1 MRAEDPRS
9 LSSYH
14 FYIMAK
20 QIIFGKDARDQILKG
35 VQVLTKAVAATMGPK
50 GRNVLIEKSYGGP
63 TVTKDGVTVAKEIE
77 LEDKFENMGA
87 QLVKE
92 AATKT
97 NEAAGDG
104 TTTATVLAHAI
115 MTEGLKHIKSGAN
128 AISIKRGIDKAVTAV
143 VAELEKMK
151 KDVDSKAE
159 YKAVATI
166 SAQDEKIGDTIAE
179 VIDQVGNN
187 GVVTVDKGQTF
198 GIEKEYV
205 EGMQFDNGYISPYF
219 VTDTSRME
227 SVFENPAMLITDKKI
242 GSIQDILPLLE
253 KLAQS
258 GKKEIVIICENI
270 EGEALATLVVN
281 KLRGTFSALAIKAPA
296 FGDRRKAILSDIA
309 ALTGGRVI
317 SEEVGLKLENTDI
330 ADLGT
335 CDRVICSKD
344 NTTIVG
350 GKGDKADVELRINQI
365 KNEIDTTKSDFDK
378 EKLMER
384 LAKLTGGVAVI
395 KVGAA
400 TEVEQ
405 KEKQHRVE
413 DALAATRA
421 AAEEGI
427 LPGGGTAFVRSLSA
441 LTDIQTDNDDEAVG
455 VEIIKGA
462 LVAPLRHI
470 ANNAGVDG
478 DVVIDKVRKAKG
490 NDGYNALTDTYE
502 DLVKAMII
510 DPKKV
515 TRSALEYAASVASM
529 FLTLEAA
536 IAEIPKEEDPA
547 AAAAAMGGMGGM
559 GGMM

>member
-1 MRAEDPRS
+1 
-9 LSSYH
+9 
-14 FYIMAK
+14 MAK

-35 VQVLTKAVAATMGPK
+35 VKMLADAVSATMGPK

-63 TVTKDGVTVAKEIE
+63 TVTKDGVSVAKEVE

-97 NEAAGDG
+97 NDAAGDG
-104 TTTATVLAHAI
+104 TTTATVLAYAI
-115 MTEGLKHIKSGAN
+115 MNEGLKHVKSGAN
-128 AISIKRGIDKAVTAV
+128 AIAIKRGIDKAVSAV
-143 VAELEKMK
+143 TVELEKMK
-151 KDVDSKAE
+151 KDVDDREE

-166 SAQDEKIGDTIAE
+166 SAQDEKIGDTIAD
-179 VIDQVGNN
+179 VIEHVGKD
-187 GVVTVDKGQTF
+187 GVITVDKGQTF
-198 GIEKEYV
+198 GIEMEYV

-219 VTDTSRME
+219 ITDTQRME
-227 SVFENPAMLITDKKI
+227 AVFENPAVLITDKKI
-242 GSIQDILPLLE
+242 GSIQEILPLLE

-281 KLRGTFSALAIKAPA
+281 RLRGTFSALAIKAPA
-296 FGDRRKAILSDIA
+296 FGDRRKAILQDIA

-317 SEEVGLKLENTDI
+317 SEEVGLKLEN
-330 ADLGT
+330 AGVEDLGH
-335 CDRVICSKD
+335 CDRVISTKD
-344 NTTIVG
+344 NTTVVG
-350 GKGDKADVELRINQI
+350 GAGNKEDIDLRVNQI
-365 KNEIDTTKSDFDK
+365 KTEIENSKSDFDK
-378 EKLMER
+378 EKLAER

-405 KEKQHRVE
+405 KERQHRVE

-427 LPGGGTAFVRSLSA
+427 LPGGGTAFIRA
-441 LTDIQTDNDDEAVG
+441 LDCLADIKTENEDEAVG

-462 LVAPLRHI
+462 LVSPLTQI
-470 ANNAGVDG
+470 ASNAGVDG
-478 DVVIDKVRKAKG
+478 AGVVAKVRKASG
-490 NDGYNALTDTYE
+490 NEGYNALTGEYE
-502 DLVKAMII
+502 DLMKAMVI

-515 TRSALEYAASVASM
+515 TRSALENAASVASM

-536 IAEIPKEEDPA
+536 IAEIPKDPDPAEAA
-547 AAAAAMGGMGGM
+547 AAAAAMGGGGM
-559 GGMM
+559 GGMGMM

>member
-1 MRAEDPRS
+1 
-9 LSSYH
+9 
-14 FYIMAK
+14 MAK

-35 VQVLTKAVAATMGPK
+35 VKMLADAVSATMGPK

-63 TVTKDGVTVAKEIE
+63 TVTKDGVSVAKEVE

-97 NEAAGDG
+97 NDAAGDG
-104 TTTATVLAHAI
+104 TTTATVLAYAI
-115 MTEGLKHIKSGAN
+115 MNEGLKHVKSGAN
-128 AISIKRGIDKAVTAV
+128 AIAIKRGIDKAVSTV
-143 VAELEKMK
+143 VDELEKMK
-151 KDVDSKAE
+151 KDVDDREE

-166 SAQDEKIGDTIAE
+166 SAQDEKIGDTIAD
-179 VIDQVGNN
+179 VIEKVGKD
-187 GVVTVDKGQTF
+187 GVITVDKGQTF
-198 GIEKEYV
+198 GIEMEYV

-219 VTDTSRME
+219 ITDTSRME
-227 SVFENPAMLITDKKI
+227 AVYENPALLITDKKI
-242 GSIQDILPLLE
+242 SSIQEIVPLLE

-281 KLRGTFSALAIKAPA
+281 RLRGTFSALAIKAPA
-296 FGDRRKAILSDIA
+296 FGDRRKAILADIA
-309 ALTGGRVI
+309 ALTGARVI
-317 SEEVGLKLENTDI
+317 SEEVGLKLEN
-330 ADLGT
+330 ADLEDLGH
-335 CDRVICSKD
+335 CDRVISSKD
-344 NTTIVG
+344 NTTVVG
-350 GKGDKADVELRINQI
+350 GSGNKEDIELRVNQI
-365 KNEIDTTKSDFDK
+365 KKEIENSKSDFDK
-378 EKLMER
+378 EKLAER

-405 KEKQHRVE
+405 KERQHRVE

-427 LPGGGTAFVRSLSA
+427 LPGGGTAFIRA
-441 LTDIQTDNDDEAVG
+441 LDCLEGLKTDNEDEAVG

-462 LVAPLRHI
+462 LVAPLTQI
-470 ANNAGVDG
+470 ASNAGVDG
-478 DVVIDKVRKAKG
+478 AGVVAKVRKSSG
-490 NDGYNALTDTYE
+490 NEGYNALTGEYE
-502 DLVKAMII
+502 DLVKAMVI

-515 TRSALEYAASVASM
+515 TRSALENAASVASM

-536 IAEIPKEEDPA
+536 IAEIPKDPDPAEAA
-547 AAAAAMGGMGGM
+547 AAAAAMGGGGM
-559 GGMM
+559 GGMGMM

>member
-1 MRAEDPRS
+1 
-9 LSSYH
+9 
-14 FYIMAK
+14 
-20 QIIFGKDARDQILKG
+20 
-35 VQVLTKAVAATMGPK
+35 
-50 GRNVLIEKSYGGP
+50 
-63 TVTKDGVTVAKEIE
+63 
-77 LEDKFENMGA
+77 
-87 QLVKE
+87 
-92 AATKT
+92 
-97 NEAAGDG
+97 
-104 TTTATVLAHAI
+104 
-115 MTEGLKHIKSGAN
+115 
-128 AISIKRGIDKAVTAV
+128 
-143 VAELEKMK
+143 
-151 KDVDSKAE
+151 
-159 YKAVATI
+159 
-166 SAQDEKIGDTIAE
+166 
-179 VIDQVGNN
+179 
-187 GVVTVDKGQTF
+187 VTVDKGQTF

-219 VTDTSRME
+219 ITDTSRME
-227 SVFENPAMLITDKKI
+227 AVFESPAILITDKKI
-242 GSIQDILPLLE
+242 GSIQEILPLLE
-253 KLAQS
+253 KLGQS

-296 FGDRRKAILSDIA
+296 FGDRRKSILSDIA

-317 SEEVGLKLENTDI
+317 SEEVGLKLENADI
-330 ADLGT
+330 EDLGN
-335 CDRVICSKD
+335 CDRVISSKD

-350 GKGDKADVELRINQI
+350 GSGNKEDVELRVNQI
-365 KNEIDTTKSDFDK
+365 KKEIDDTKSDFDK

-427 LPGGGTAFVRSLSA
+427 LPGGGTAFIRSLSA
-441 LTDIQTDNDDEAVG
+441 LDNIKTANDDEAVG

-478 DVVIDKVRKAKG
+478 DVVIAKVLKSKG
-490 NDGYNALTDTYE
+490 NEGYNALTDTYE

-515 TRSALEYAASVASM
+515 SRSALEYAASVSSM
-529 FLTLEAA
+529 FLTLEVA
-536 IAEIPKEEDPA
+536 ITEIPKEEDPA
-547 AAAAAMGGMGGM
+547 AAAAAMGGMGGGM